1 LVWVLYLLHMSNIL
15 NETFTKHLNLM
26 KNKINEGGDEQD
38 KMLQY
43 LQRLADEGSDD
54 FYDAMRDFKATYGYT
69 PNIRARKSSYRPR
82 PSLTGK
88 TLYFYNVPSDKQNET
103 DRLGLKKTK
112 TGKYYSLT
120 PNPEADKLFG
130 KGKSWTAK

>member
-88 TLYFYNVPSDKQNET
+88 TLYFYNVPSDKQNEAN
-103 DRLGLKKTK
+103 RLGLKKTK

-120 PNPEADKLFG
+120 PNPEADKE
-130 KGKSWTAK
+130 

>member
-1 LVWVLYLLHMSNIL
+1 
-15 NETFTKHLNLM
+15 M
-26 KNKINEGGDEQD
+26 KNKINEGDDEHD

-88 TLYFYNVPSDKQNET
+88 TLYFYNVPSDKQNEAN
-103 DRLGLKKTK
+103 RLGLKKTK